1 MTKSGRPKNP
11 ESLTPVLSASVTQE
25 RRRLV
30 NKLADEQKTT
40 LSAVI
45 NSALD
50 IYLESLKKTMTTPPC
65 TELAYCLHLS
75 NGEIIPVYSVK
86 KNEGEIASDDFILK
100 LNSTENLIDLRD
112 YQPTEGVNEFF
123 SYCAWVNKSHLVKI
137 TIPTIEEKESDKG
150 WRKASLT

>member
-1 MTKSGRPKNP
+1 MTRSGRPKNP
-11 ESLTPVLSASVTQE
+11 ESINSVLSASVKQE

-30 NKLADEQKTT
+30 NKLADEQETT

-50 IYLESLKKTMTTPPC
+50 IYFESLKKTMTTPSCP
-65 TELAYCLHLS
+65 ELAYCLHLS

-100 LNSTENLIDLRD
+100 LNSIETLIDLRD
-112 YQPTEGVNEFF
+112 YQPIEGFDDSSSF
-123 SYCAWVNKSHLVKI
+123 CAWVNKSHIVKI
-137 TIPTIEEKESDKG
+137 TIPSKAEVEYDEYL
-150 WRKASLT
+150 RKASLT

>member
-1 MTKSGRPKNP
+1 MTKLGRPKNP

-30 NKLADEQKTT
+30 NKLADEQETT

-50 IYLESLKKTMTTPPC
+50 MYLESPKNIMTKQPC
-65 TELAYCLHLS
+65 TELAYYLHLS

-86 KNEGEIASDDFILK
+86 KMKA
-100 LNSTENLIDLRD
+100 
-112 YQPTEGVNEFF
+112 
-123 SYCAWVNKSHLVKI
+123 KSHQMILSSSSI
-137 TIPTIEEKESDKG
+137 
-150 WRKASLT
+150 